1 MMDRERFEEL
11 VERALLAL
19 PEQFSERLSNIDVE
33 VEDYPSPDDLRVA
46 RARRGQTLLGLY
58 RGVPVTRR
66 GLGYNMVPPDRI
78 IIFQRPIEL
87 TCRSDDEIV
96 ERVGHVVR
104 HEIAHYFGI
113 DDETLRRMGAY

>member
-1 MMDRERFEEL
+1 MDRERFEEL

-33 VEDYPSPDDLRVA
+33 VEDYPTGDDLRVA

-78 IIFQRPIEL
+78 VIFQRPIEM
-87 TCRSDDEIV
+87 TCRSDDEVV

-104 HEIAHYFGI
+104 HEIAHHFGI
-113 DDETLRRMGAY
+113 DDEALRRMGAY

>member
-1 MMDRERFEEL
+1 MDKERFEEL

-19 PEQFSERLSNIDVE
+19 PEQFSERLANIDVE
-33 VEDYPSPDDLRVA
+33 VKDYPGPDDLRVA

-58 RGVPVTRR
+58 RGIPVTRR
-66 GLGYNMVPPDRI
+66 GMGYNMVPPDRI

-104 HEIAHYFGI
+104 HEIAHHFGI
-113 DDETLRRMGAY
+113 DDEALRRMGAY

>member
-1 MMDRERFEEL
+1 MDRERFEGL
-11 VERALLAL
+11 VERALLEL
-19 PEQFSERLSNIDVE
+19 PDQFRERLSNIDVE
-33 VEDYPSPDDLRVA
+33 VEDYPGPDDLSVA

-87 TCRSDDEIV
+87 TCRSDAEIV

-104 HEIAHYFGI
+104 HEIAHHFGI
-113 DDETLRRMGAY
+113 DDEALRRMGAY

>member
-1 MMDRERFEEL
+1 
-11 VERALLAL
+11 
-19 PEQFSERLSNIDVE
+19 
-33 VEDYPSPDDLRVA
+33 VA

-87 TCRSDDEIV
+87 SSRSDDEIV

-104 HEIAHYFGI
+104 HEIAHHFGI
-113 DDETLRRMGAY
+113 DDEALRRMGAY